1 MVKKK
6 KNKHDIW
13 KRLHF
18 KYRLSVM
25 NENTLEE
32 VWSIKASMFSGGV
45 LFLLFAISLVTIT
58 SFLIIATP
66 IRYYLPGYLDAEVR
80 EKALRAAI
88 RVDSLQQQLNYQE
101 AYINNLKNVFT
112 GVLDVDSVKI
122 TDTISVSENDPL
134 LKRTEKEKVFV
145 DRYEDK
151 ERYNLSVISPT
162 ATGPMEGVVFFKP
175 LKGLVVGK
183 FNPSND
189 RYGIDLKVASQETV
203 LAVLEGTVVFSGY
216 DFTTGY
222 TMQVQ
227 HKNGFVSIYKNNT
240 LLLKKVGDK
249 VRTGEAIAV
258 IGDGKAKGDENAG
271 SVLGFELWYKGNPVN
286 PEDYIAF

>member
-134 LKRTEKEKVFV
+134 LKRTEKERVFV

-162 ATGPMEGVVFFKP
+162 ASGPMEGVVFFKP
-175 LKGLVVGK
+175 LKGLVISK

-189 RYGIDLKVASQETV
+189 RYGINLKVASQETV

-222 TMQVQ
+222 TMQIQ

-258 IGDGKAKGDENAG
+258 IGDGKAKDNADL
-271 SVLGFELWYKGNPVN
+271 VLGFELWYKGNPVN

>member
-162 ATGPMEGVVFFKP
+162 ASGPMEGVVFFKP
-175 LKGLVVGK
+175 LKGLVVSK

-222 TMQVQ
+222 TMQIQ

-258 IGDGKAKGDENAG
+258 IGDGKAKDNADL
-271 SVLGFELWYKGNPVN
+271 VLGFELWYKGNPVN

>member
-175 LKGLVVGK
+175 LKGLVVSK

-222 TMQVQ
+222 TMQIQ

-258 IGDGKAKGDENAG
+258 IGDGKAKENAG

>member
-80 EKALRAAI
+80 EKALRSAI

-175 LKGLVVGK
+175 LKGLVVSK

-189 RYGIDLKVASQETV
+189 RYGIDLRVASQETV

>member
-32 VWSIKASMFSGGV
+32 VWNIKASMFSGGV
-45 LFLLFAISLVTIT
+45 LFLLFAISLVAVT

-162 ATGPMEGVVFFKP
+162 ASGPMEGVVFFKP
-175 LKGLVVGK
+175 LKGLVISK

-222 TMQVQ
+222 TMQIQ

-258 IGDGKAKGDENAG
+258 IGDGKAKDNADL
-271 SVLGFELWYKGNPVN
+271 VLGFELWYKGNPVN

>member
-162 ATGPMEGVVFFKP
+162 ASGPMEGVVFFKP
-175 LKGLVVGK
+175 LKGLVISK

-189 RYGIDLKVASQETV
+189 RYGINLKVASQETV

-222 TMQVQ
+222 TMQIQ

-258 IGDGKAKGDENAG
+258 IGDGKAKDNADL
-271 SVLGFELWYKGNPVN
+271 VLGFELWYKGNPVN

>member
-32 VWSIKASMFSGGV
+32 VWSIKASMFSGGA

-101 AYINNLKNVFT
+101 AYINNLKTVFT

-162 ATGPMEGVVFFKP
+162 ASGPMEGVVFFKP
-175 LKGLVVGK
+175 LKGLVVSK

-222 TMQVQ
+222 TMQIQ

-258 IGDGKAKGDENAG
+258 IGDGKAKDNADL
-271 SVLGFELWYKGNPVN
+271 VLGFELWYKGNPVN

>member
-101 AYINNLKNVFT
+101 AYINNLKNVFP

-162 ATGPMEGVVFFKP
+162 ASGPMEGVVFFKP
-175 LKGLVVGK
+175 LKGLVVSK

-222 TMQVQ
+222 TMQIQ

-258 IGDGKAKGDENAG
+258 IGDGKAKENAG

>member
-162 ATGPMEGVVFFKP
+162 ASGPMEGVVFFKP
-175 LKGLVVGK
+175 MKGLVIIK

-189 RYGIDLKVASQETV
+189 RYGINLKVASQETV

-222 TMQVQ
+222 TMQIQ

-258 IGDGKAKGDENAG
+258 IGDGKAKDNADL
-271 SVLGFELWYKGNPVN
+271 VLGFELWYKGNPVN

>member
-112 GVLDVDSVKI
+112 GVLDVYSVKI

-162 ATGPMEGVVFFKP
+162 ASGPMEGVVFFKP
-175 LKGLVVGK
+175 LKGLVISK

-189 RYGIDLKVASQETV
+189 RYGINLKVASQETV

-222 TMQVQ
+222 TMQIQ

-258 IGDGKAKGDENAG
+258 IGDGKAKDNADLI
-271 SVLGFELWYKGNPVN
+271 LGFELWYKGNPVN

>member
-122 TDTISVSENDPL
+122 TDTISVSGNDPL

-162 ATGPMEGVVFFKP
+162 ASGPMEGVVFFKP
-175 LKGLVVGK
+175 LKGLVISK

-189 RYGIDLKVASQETV
+189 RYGINLKVASQETV

-222 TMQVQ
+222 TMQIQ

-258 IGDGKAKGDENAG
+258 IGDGKAKDNADL
-271 SVLGFELWYKGNPVN
+271 VLGFELWYKGNPVN

>member
-88 RVDSLQQQLNYQE
+88 RVDSLQQQLSYQE

-162 ATGPMEGVVFFKP
+162 ASGPMEGVVFFKP
-175 LKGLVVGK
+175 LKGLVISK
-183 FNPSND
+183 FNPSNG
-189 RYGIDLKVASQETV
+189 RYGINLKVASQETV

-222 TMQVQ
+222 TMQIQ

-258 IGDGKAKGDENAG
+258 IGDGKAKDNADL
-271 SVLGFELWYKGNPVN
+271 VLCFELWYKGNPVN

>member
-162 ATGPMEGVVFFKP
+162 ASGPMEGVVFFKP
-175 LKGLVVGK
+175 LKGLVISK

-189 RYGIDLKVASQETV
+189 RYGINLKVASQETV

-222 TMQVQ
+222 TMQIQ

-258 IGDGKAKGDENAG
+258 IGDGKAKDNADL
-271 SVLGFELWYKGNPVN
+271 VLSFELWYKGNPVN

>member
-162 ATGPMEGVVFFKP
+162 ASGPMEGVVFFKP
-175 LKGLVVGK
+175 LKGLVISK

-189 RYGIDLKVASQETV
+189 RYGINLKVASQETA

-222 TMQVQ
+222 TMQIQ

-258 IGDGKAKGDENAG
+258 IGDGKAKDNADL
-271 SVLGFELWYKGNPVN
+271 VLGFELWYKGNPVN

>member
-162 ATGPMEGVVFFKP
+162 ASGPMEGVVFFKP
-175 LKGLVVGK
+175 LKGLVVSK

-189 RYGIDLKVASQETV
+189 RYGIDLKVASLETV

-222 TMQVQ
+222 TMQIQ

-258 IGDGKAKGDENAG
+258 IGDGKAKDNADL
-271 SVLGFELWYKGNPVN
+271 VLGFELWYKGNPVN

>member
-45 LFLLFAISLVTIT
+45 LFLLFAISLITIT
-58 SFLIIATP
+58 SFFIIATP

-134 LKRTEKEKVFV
+134 LKRTEKEKEFV

-151 ERYNLSVISPT
+151 ERYKLSVISPS
-162 ATGPMEGVVFFKP
+162 ASGPMEGVVFFKP
-175 LKGLVVGK
+175 LKGLVISK

-216 DFTTGY
+216 DFTRGY
-222 TMQVQ
+222 TMQIQ

-258 IGDGKAKGDENAG
+258 IGDGKAKDNADL
-271 SVLGFELWYKGNPVN
+271 VLGFELWYKGNPVN

>member
-162 ATGPMEGVVFFKP
+162 ASGPMEGVVFFKP
-175 LKGLVVGK
+175 LKGLVISK
-183 FNPSND
+183 FNPSNG
-189 RYGIDLKVASQETV
+189 RYGINLKVASQETV

-222 TMQVQ
+222 TMQIQ

-258 IGDGKAKGDENAG
+258 IGDGKAKDNADL
-271 SVLGFELWYKGNPVN
+271 VLGFELWYKGNPVN

>member
-162 ATGPMEGVVFFKP
+162 ASGPMEGVVFFKP
-175 LKGLVVGK
+175 LKGLVISK

-189 RYGIDLKVASQETV
+189 RYGINLKVASQETV

-222 TMQVQ
+222 TMQIQ

-249 VRTGEAIAV
+249 VRTGEAIAI
-258 IGDGKAKGDENAG
+258 IGDGKAKDNADL
-271 SVLGFELWYKGNPVN
+271 VLGFELWYKGNPVN

>member
-32 VWSIKASMFSGGV
+32 VWSIKASRFSGGV

-162 ATGPMEGVVFFKP
+162 ASGPMEGVVFFKP
-175 LKGLVVGK
+175 LKGLVISK

-189 RYGIDLKVASQETV
+189 RYGINLKVASQETA

-222 TMQVQ
+222 TMQIQ

-258 IGDGKAKGDENAG
+258 IGDGKAKDNADL
-271 SVLGFELWYKGNPVN
+271 VLGFELWYKGNPVN

>member
-45 LFLLFAISLVTIT
+45 LFLLFAISLITIT
-58 SFLIIATP
+58 SFFIIATP
-66 IRYYLPGYLDAEVR
+66 IRYHLPGYLDAEVR

-134 LKRTEKEKVFV
+134 LKRTEKEKEFV

-151 ERYNLSVISPT
+151 ERYNLSVISPS
-162 ATGPMEGVVFFKP
+162 ASGPMEGVVFFKP
-175 LKGLVVGK
+175 LKGLVISK

-222 TMQVQ
+222 TMQIQ

-258 IGDGKAKGDENAG
+258 IGDGKAKDNADL
-271 SVLGFELWYKGNPVN
+271 VLGFELWYKGNPVN

>member
-162 ATGPMEGVVFFKP
+162 ASGPMEGVVFFKP
-175 LKGLVVGK
+175 LKGLVISK

-189 RYGIDLKVASQETV
+189 RYGINLRVASQETV

-222 TMQVQ
+222 TMQIQ

-258 IGDGKAKGDENAG
+258 IGDGKVKDNADL
-271 SVLGFELWYKGNPVN
+271 VLGFELWYKGNPVN

>member
-80 EKALRAAI
+80 EKALRSAI

-162 ATGPMEGVVFFKP
+162 ASGPMEGVVFFKP
-175 LKGLVVGK
+175 LKGLVISK

-189 RYGIDLKVASQETV
+189 RYGINLKVASQETV

-222 TMQVQ
+222 TMQIQ

-258 IGDGKAKGDENAG
+258 IGDGKAKDNADL
-271 SVLGFELWYKGNPVN
+271 VLGFELWYKGNPVN

>member
-1 MVKKK
+1 
-6 KNKHDIW
+6 
-13 KRLHF
+13 
-18 KYRLSVM
+18 M

-162 ATGPMEGVVFFKP
+162 ASGPMEGVVFFKP
-175 LKGLVVGK
+175 FKGLVISK

-189 RYGIDLKVASQETV
+189 RYGINLKVASQETV

-222 TMQVQ
+222 TMQIQ

-258 IGDGKAKGDENAG
+258 IGDGKAKDNADL
-271 SVLGFELWYKGNPVN
+271 VLGFELWYKGNPVN

>member
-1 MVKKK
+1 
-6 KNKHDIW
+6 
-13 KRLHF
+13 
-18 KYRLSVM
+18 M

-162 ATGPMEGVVFFKP
+162 ASGPMEGVVFFKP
-175 LKGLVVGK
+175 LKGLVISK

-189 RYGIDLKVASQETV
+189 RYGINLKVASQETV

-222 TMQVQ
+222 TMQIQ

-258 IGDGKAKGDENAG
+258 IGDGKAKDNADL
-271 SVLGFELWYKGNPVN
+271 VLGFELWYKGNPVN

>member
-45 LFLLFAISLVTIT
+45 LFLLFAISLITIT
-58 SFLIIATP
+58 SFFIIATP

-134 LKRTEKEKVFV
+134 LKRTEKEKEFV

-151 ERYNLSVISPT
+151 ERYNLSVISPS
-162 ATGPMEGVVFFKP
+162 ASGPMEGVVFFKP
-175 LKGLVVGK
+175 LKGLVISK

-216 DFTTGY
+216 DFTRGY
-222 TMQVQ
+222 TMQIQ

-258 IGDGKAKGDENAG
+258 IGDGKAKDNADL
-271 SVLGFELWYKGNPVN
+271 VLGFELWYKGNPVN

>member
-45 LFLLFAISLVTIT
+45 LFLLCAISLVTIT

-162 ATGPMEGVVFFKP
+162 ASGPMEGVVFFKP
-175 LKGLVVGK
+175 LKGLVISK

-189 RYGIDLKVASQETV
+189 RYGINLKVASQETV

-222 TMQVQ
+222 TMQIQ

-258 IGDGKAKGDENAG
+258 IGDGKAKDNADL
-271 SVLGFELWYKGNPVN
+271 VLGFELWYKGNPVN

>member
-122 TDTISVSENDPL
+122 PDTISVSALGPL
-134 LKRTEKEKVFV
+134 LIRTVKV
-145 DRYEDK
+145 
-151 ERYNLSVISPT
+151 
-162 ATGPMEGVVFFKP
+162 
-175 LKGLVVGK
+175 LVVG
-183 FNPSND
+183 
-189 RYGIDLKVASQETV
+189 DL
-203 LAVLEGTVVFSGY
+203 Y
-216 DFTTGY
+216 
-222 TMQVQ
+222 
-227 HKNGFVSIYKNNT
+227 
-240 LLLKKVGDK
+240 
-249 VRTGEAIAV
+249 
-258 IGDGKAKGDENAG
+258 
-271 SVLGFELWYKGNPVN
+271 
-286 PEDYIAF
+286 

>member
-162 ATGPMEGVVFFKP
+162 ASGPMEGVVFFKP
-175 LKGLVVGK
+175 LKGLVISK

-189 RYGIDLKVASQETV
+189 RYGINLKVASQETV

-222 TMQVQ
+222 TMQIQ

-258 IGDGKAKGDENAG
+258 IRDGKAKDNADL
-271 SVLGFELWYKGNPVN
+271 VLGFELWYKGNPVN

>member
-162 ATGPMEGVVFFKP
+162 ASGPMEGVVFFKP
-175 LKGLVVGK
+175 LKGLVISK

-189 RYGIDLKVASQETV
+189 RYGINLKVASQETV

-222 TMQVQ
+222 TMQIQ

-258 IGDGKAKGDENAG
+258 IGDGKAKDNADL
-271 SVLGFELWYKGNPVN
+271 VLGFELWYKGNPVN
-286 PEDYIAF
+286 PEDYIAFE

>member
-1 MVKKK
+1 
-6 KNKHDIW
+6 
-13 KRLHF
+13 
-18 KYRLSVM
+18 M

-162 ATGPMEGVVFFKP
+162 ASGPMEGVVFFKP
-175 LKGLVVGK
+175 LKGLVVSK

-222 TMQVQ
+222 TMQIQ

-258 IGDGKAKGDENAG
+258 IGDGKAKDNADL
-271 SVLGFELWYKGNPVN
+271 VLGFELWYKGTPVN

>member
-175 LKGLVVGK
+175 LKGLVVSK

-222 TMQVQ
+222 TMQIQ

-258 IGDGKAKGDENAG
+258 IGDGKAKDNADL
-271 SVLGFELWYKGNPVN
+271 VLGFELWYKGNPVN

>member
-175 LKGLVVGK
+175 LKGLVVSK

-222 TMQVQ
+222 TMQIQ

-240 LLLKKVGDK
+240 LLLNKVGDK

-258 IGDGKAKGDENAG
+258 IGDGKAKDNADL
-271 SVLGFELWYKGNPVN
+271 VLGFELWYKGNPVN

>member
-80 EKALRAAI
+80 EKALRSAI

-162 ATGPMEGVVFFKP
+162 ASGPMEGVVFFKP
-175 LKGLVVGK
+175 LKGLVISK

-189 RYGIDLKVASQETV
+189 RYGINLKVASQETV

-222 TMQVQ
+222 TMQIQ

-258 IGDGKAKGDENAG
+258 IGDAKAKDNADL
-271 SVLGFELWYKGNPVN
+271 VLGFELWYKGNPVN